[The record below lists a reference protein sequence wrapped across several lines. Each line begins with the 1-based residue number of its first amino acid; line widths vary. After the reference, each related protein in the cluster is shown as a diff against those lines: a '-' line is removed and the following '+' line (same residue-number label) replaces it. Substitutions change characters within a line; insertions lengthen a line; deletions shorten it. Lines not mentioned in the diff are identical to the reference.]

1 MPTHLPNDTHNKHL
15 TFMKIMKKI
24 MAATVAIAACGC
36 SPEKQA
42 NPLLADFDT
51 PYNIAPFANITIDNY
66 REGMLKGMEEQKA
79 EVAAISDNS
88 ETPTFENTIAAL
100 DRCGKLLR
108 KVRGT
113 FSPLSSSNSTEEM
126 RALQKEMSPL
136 FSAHNDDIYLNEKL
150 FARVKSVY
158 DSRAALTLTPEQG
171 KILENIYKRFVNSGA
186 NLNDEQKARLREI
199 NKELSMLQL
208 NFSQNLLHETN
219 NTYVVAENIEE
230 LKGLPQ
236 ANIDAAAKMAA
247 DNGQPGKWMF
257 NMQRPSCNPVLQYC
271 ENRELREKVYNAYYN
286 RGNRDNSYDSKE
298 ICAKIV
304 ALRLEKAK
312 LMGYENYAQMV
323 LEERMAKTPEAV
335 YELLDQVWE
344 PAVAKAKEELDDI
357 RAEIRKEGK
366 DFEPAGW
373 DYMYYLDKAKKA
385 KFAVDEQEIRNYME
399 VNSVM
404 NGIFY
409 VANKLYGIT
418 FKEITADVPS
428 YEPTAKAYEVIDR
441 NGTTLAI
448 FYSDQFTREGKN
460 AGAWCTSFRPQ
471 SYENGKRIIPVVVN
485 SCNMTPATDNTPAL
499 QSIDNVKTMFHE
511 FGHALH
517 NFMRDVQYSSA
528 SGVERDFVELP
539 SQINEHWALEPEVLA
554 IYAKHYRTGEVIPME
569 LVEKI
574 QESDKYGQ
582 GFATVEYIAASYSDM
597 DLHVLTEIPEGLNV
611 MDFEA
616 EKLAARGIPSQILPR
631 YRMTNFSHTMGGG
644 YTAGYYSYMWAEVL
658 DADAFDA
665 FKETGDIFN
674 SDVAD
679 RFRKYVLTPGGID
692 DGMTM
697 YVNFRGREP
706 KIDALLRNRGL

>member
-1 MPTHLPNDTHNKHL
+1 
-15 TFMKIMKKI
+15 MKFRTTILMT
-24 MAATVAIAACGC
+24 ALSLSLCGC
-36 SPEKQA
+36 SQKEPA
-42 NPLLADFDT
+42 NPLLSEFDT
-51 PYNIAPFANITIDNY
+51 PHNIAPFAQITIDNY
-66 REGMLKGMEEQKA
+66 REGMLLGMEEQKK
-79 EVAAISDNS
+79 EIEAITNNS
-88 ETPTFENTIAAL
+88 EAPTFENTIVAL
-100 DRCGKLLR
+100 DQCGKLLR

-136 FSAHNDDIYLNEKL
+136 FSAHNDDIYLNEQL
-150 FARVKSVY
+150 FARVKAVY
-158 DSRAALTLTPEQG
+158 ESRESLTLTAEEA

-186 NLNDEQKARLREI
+186 NLGEEQKAKLREL

-208 NFSQNLLHETN
+208 TFSQNLLHETN
-219 NTYVVAENIEE
+219 NSFVVAESLEE

-271 ENRELREKVYNAYYN
+271 ENRELRKKVYNAYYN
-286 RGNRDNSYDSKE
+286 RGNRDNEYDSKE

-304 ALRLEKAK
+304 TLRLEKAK
-312 LMGYENYAQMV
+312 LMGYDNFAQMV
-323 LEERMAKTPEAV
+323 LEDRMAKTPEAV
-335 YELLDQVWE
+335 YALLDQVWT
-344 PAVAKAKEELDDI
+344 PAVAKAKDEIKDI

-366 DFEPAGW
+366 NFEPAGW

-385 KFAVDEQEIRNYME
+385 KYAVDEQEIKNYME
-399 VNSVM
+399 ANNVM
-404 NGIFY
+404 EGIFY
-409 VANKLYGIT
+409 VATKLYGIT
-418 FKEITADVPS
+418 FKEITAEVPS
-428 YEPTAKAYEVIDR
+428 YEPTAKAYKVIDR
-441 NGTTLAI
+441 DGTLLAI

-471 SYENGKRIIPVVVN
+471 SYDENGNRIVPIVVN
-485 SCNMTPATDNTPAL
+485 SCNMTPATENTPAL
-499 QSIDNVKTMFHE
+499 QNIDNVKTMFHE

-517 NFMRDVQYSSA
+517 NFMRDVKYSGA

-554 IYAKHYRTGEVIPME
+554 VYAKHYQTGEIIPME

-582 GFATVEYIAASYSDM
+582 GFATVEYIAASLSDM
-597 DLHVLTEIPEGLNV
+597 DLHVLTEVPADLNV
-611 MDFEA
+611 MEY
-616 EKLAARGIPSQILPR
+616 ETLKLAERGIPSQILPR

-644 YTAGYYSYMWAEVL
+644 YSAGYYSYMWAEVL
-658 DADAFDA
+658 DADAFEA

-674 SDVAD
+674 QEIAQK
-679 RFRKYVLTPGGID
+679 FRKYILTPGGID

-697 YVNFRGREP
+697 YRNFRGREP
-706 KIDALLRNRGL
+706 KIDALLKNRGF